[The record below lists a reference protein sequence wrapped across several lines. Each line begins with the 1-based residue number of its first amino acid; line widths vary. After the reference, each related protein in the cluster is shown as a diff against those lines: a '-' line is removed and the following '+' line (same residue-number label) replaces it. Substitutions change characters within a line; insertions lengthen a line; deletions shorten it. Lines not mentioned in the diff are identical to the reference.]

1 MWRVLP
7 ELLPTPS
14 TLSDL
19 VRTPP
24 VKHVLQEGPF
34 VLNLHSLTPLV
45 AGLRPSNWI
54 FRLRNSHPSLPVRSP
69 SSWILGV
76 PFAVTF
82 HVVEKAIQQL
92 ALLARTTPCK
102 VAVKQRQAL
111 SLKGRDKSG
120 VPRIQ
125 GIAFFSAIPKK
136 SVC

>member
-1 MWRVLP
+1 M
-7 ELLPTPS
+7 
-14 TLSDL
+14 
-19 VRTPP
+19 
-24 VKHVLQEGPF
+24 
-34 VLNLHSLTPLV
+34 LNLHSLPSPV

-54 FRLRNSHPSLPVRSP
+54 FRLRNGHPSLPVRSP

-82 HVVEKAIQQL
+82 HVFEKAIQQL

-111 SLKGRDKSG
+111 SLKGKKKEHIVDSIFRWVKSG
-120 VPRIQ
+120 DPRIQ
-125 GIAFFSAIPKK
+125 GIAFFGAIPKK